1 MPRSCQAARA
11 VTNTKPSLPLL
22 RLRAAIER
30 IASPALAEPGGLE
43 AEAFELDGGT
53 GAGGVVARSGRPY
66 LINTPPPEIHHF
78 NRARPTERTSVAN
91 SRTHTCRSHCPAC
104 GAHFTGDEGF
114 DLHRVGSYRVPAD
127 HFDARRCIDPT
138 EDKRF
143 AAVSGECR
151 ISDPDNP
158 KAGVAIWNLARRRQ
172 GVLHAGRP
180 KSHAGLRAGVSVPPS
195 PGLSEGDQSL
205 PPSGRA
211 GRLPCGPSR

>member
-1 MPRSCQAARA
+1 VR
-11 VTNTKPSLPLL
+11 PS
-22 RLRAAIER
+22 
-30 IASPALAEPGGLE
+30 
-43 AEAFELDGGT
+43 
-53 GAGGVVARSGRPY
+53 
-66 LINTPPPEIHHF
+66 
-78 NRARPTERTSVAN
+78 
-91 SRTHTCRSHCPAC
+91 SRTQTCRSHCTTC

-172 GVLHAGRP
+172 GVAG
-180 KSHAGLRAGVSVPPS
+180 AGGGPS
-195 PGLSEGDQSL
+195 PPEAC
-205 PPSGRA
+205 GR
-211 GRLPCGPSR
+211 GSQQRLIRG